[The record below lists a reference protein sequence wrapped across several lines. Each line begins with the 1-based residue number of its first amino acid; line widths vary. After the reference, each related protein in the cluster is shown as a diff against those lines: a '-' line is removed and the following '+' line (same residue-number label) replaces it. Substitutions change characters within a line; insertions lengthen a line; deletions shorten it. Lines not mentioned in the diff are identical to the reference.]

1 MCPSAHRMLYTV
13 YVYLVAQISW
23 KKLLLVTW
31 FSETMNKW
39 IEGERK
45 CVPLDI
51 GGGLIPRKF
60 SAWENSAN
68 IYM

>member
-13 YVYLVAQISW
+13 YLLVAQILW

-31 FSETMNKW
+31 FSKMMNKW

-60 SAWENSAN
+60 IAYENSAN